1 MDYRSQVL
9 QPNERVKA
17 VGNLHW
23 SVYLSG
29 VLLLALA
36 DILVFIALR
45 KDPGERHTVLVSA
58 VIIFVVAIAHIALTW
73 LRCRGT
79 EIVVTNQ
86 RVLYKS
92 GIVTRH
98 TTEMNIS
105 KIETVDVVQ
114 GIGGRLLNYGTLLI
128 HGTGETLEPLRQV
141 MAPVTL
147 RNAIRV
153 G

>member
-1 MDYRSQVL
+1 
-9 QPNERVKA
+9 
-17 VGNLHW
+17 
-23 SVYLSG
+23 
-29 VLLLALA
+29 
-36 DILVFIALR
+36 
-45 KDPGERHTVLVSA
+45 
-58 VIIFVVAIAHIALTW
+58 
-73 LRCRGT
+73 
-79 EIVVTNQ
+79 VTNQ

-128 HGTGETLEPLRQV
+128 RGTGETLEPLRQV
-141 MAPVTL
+141 MAPLTL
-147 RNAIRV
+147 RNAIAV